1 MNYKLITLVLS
12 LTVVL
17 NVSFADNI
25 KKYNSP
31 RPAKMSISVKK
42 FQAWARYRDGDYT
55 DAIKRY
61 KELNT
66 ERPNNAFFNYMIG
79 KCLLALEKYDDAIV
93 FFQTAERLDPK
104 VKRDLPLQAGLAYHK
119 KGDLDNALKQYNS
132 YISNLSP
139 MQLSRDV
146 LIMDYVKSCMLAK
159 EMKTSP
165 VNVKITK
172 LSKNVNSDY
181 DDASPGL
188 TPDGKSLIF
197 TSRRI
202 ADGIENLKYDVVNP
216 NNDKMYIS
224 YWDKSIDNWGKAQP
238 VEGEINYLG
247 HIGSLSLSHDGK
259 TMFIF
264 KNILGETQSGDI
276 FFSELLKDGKWSK
289 PINIGK
295 PINSS
300 YFESSA
306 CLSPDGNVLYFVS
319 ERKGGFGSADIYR
332 SHRLAANKW
341 SAPENLKGVINSEYD
356 ELGVYMHPDGKTLYF
371 SSNGHNTMGGYDIFM
386 STLVDGVWSQPINMG
401 YPINSEFDEKHFV
414 LSPDGKTAYISS
426 NRDGDYD
433 IYQVDMTNYS
443 IKKPVEV
450 VTQYVSESGKPATTE
465 VSKQKEVKKK
475 TETEINV
482 YNESKNEKIA
492 SFNSANSGG
501 DYTLKLKTNET
512 YTINFINKDEQKSI
526 ANLKTTE
533 SGEYHLKISN
543 NEEFLVVVEKS
554 WKQALLRI
562 KLVENLN

>member
-1 MNYKLITLVLS
+1 MLVIS
-12 LTVVL
+12 FTIAL

-25 KKYNSP
+25 KADNSP
-31 RPAKMSISVKK
+31 HNARISISIKK
-42 FQAWARYRDGDYT
+42 FQAWTKYRDGDYNS
-55 DAIKRY
+55 AIKQY
-61 KELNT
+61 KELNAA
-66 ERPNNAFFNYMIG
+66 RPNNAFFNYMIG
-79 KCLLALEKYDDAIV
+79 KCLMGMEKYDDAITY
-93 FFQTAERLDPK
+93 FETAKRIDPK

-132 YISNLSP
+132 YISNLTP
-139 MQLSRDV
+139 VQLSRDV

-165 VNVKITK
+165 VDVKITK
-172 LSKNVNSDY
+172 LGKNVNSDY

-188 TPDGKSLIF
+188 SPDGKTLIF
-197 TSRRI
+197 TSRRVL
-202 ADGIENLKYDVVNP
+202 DGIEKLNYDVNP

-224 YWDKSIDNWGKAQP
+224 HWDQAINNWGKAEP
-238 VEGEINYLG
+238 VDGEINNNG

-264 KNILGETQSGDI
+264 KNIPNETQSGDI
-276 FFSELLKDGKWSK
+276 FFSELLKDGKWTK
-289 PINIGK
+289 PVSIGK

-306 CLSPDGNVLYFVS
+306 CLSPDGNILYFVS

-341 SAPENLKGVINSEYD
+341 STPENLKGVINSEYD
-356 ELGVYMHPDGKTLYF
+356 ELGVFMNPDGKTLYF

-386 STLVDGVWSQPINMG
+386 STLVDGVWSQPVNMG
-401 YPINSEFDEKHFV
+401 YPINSEFDEKHFI
-414 LSPDGKTAYISS
+414 LSSDGKTAYISS

-433 IYQVDMTNYS
+433 IYQVDMTNYTL
-443 IKKPVEV
+443 KQPVKV
-450 VTQYVSESGKPATTE
+450 VTQYVTESGKAAVNE
-465 VSKQKEVKKK
+465 VSKQKEEKNK
-475 TETEINV
+475 TETEITV
-482 YNESKNEKIA
+482 YNNNKNEKIA
-492 SFNSANSGG
+492 TFNAANSGG

-512 YTINFINKDEQKSI
+512 YTINFVNKDEKKSI
-526 ANLKTTE
+526 ANINTTE